1 MTKIDCVWIA
11 AAALAYDACLE
22 KDNWTL
28 DDVFFS
34 QQDIVSFAK
43 KMIGDEIP
51 NALVSQHACAY
62 SNSQNR
68 NCMYLVADGVKRRI
82 SYSGEFAGKIERPNF
97 SEIKNNIVV
106 HTKHGEVAIDALIKF
121 VDEVYS
127 PRMKQ
132 LLEEYFAKYDLGSV
146 FDYID
151 KYEGKNFIAVEK
163 AGNQASE
170 MERYKQLGSA
180 ARTCVKEFSEEI
192 KNCMPRYEKTDI
204 SGWINQ
210 GQRTTEYLWAQ
221 LRQKTKEDL
230 PTSVSVFFERVRIR
244 NQDKKFE
251 LRISVEAQ
259 DSKCVNDAE
268 SSAAEKYYRHARLL
282 DIDKKAGL
290 DYYVGGS
297 LPGEL
302 VVTNKT
308 GQELWQEI
316 HTSKNKKVQI
326 CKVMSEDDVRNKS
339 AYEVYQFVIQAVSEL
354 EPYYY
359 AAVADIDSKTID
371 DGEAGAI
378 TMNTEFSPNMILYGP
393 PGTGKTYNSVV
404 YAVAICEE
412 KSLEEVEDE
421 EYEVVKARYEELK
434 SAGRIAFTTFHQSYG
449 YEEFI
454 EGIRPVMSGENADM
468 DSQNGSQLRYRVEP
482 GVFKKF
488 CNDAKK
494 IEVKTD
500 KFDFD
505 KDAVIWKV
513 TVRPEVREDCF
524 KNNRV
529 RIDWGIDSEGAAGFV
544 NDMKKGDLILT
555 TDGSRSIINGIAV
568 ITSEDAFELEGAEE
582 DKTTRNVTWLAVEI
596 SEDIKTIN
604 AGKMLHR
611 MTCARVPKMA
621 VADAVALA
629 MKKNTN
635 LAGTEIEENKKPYV
649 FIIDEINRGNIS
661 KIFGELIT
669 LIEDTKRLGMDEQ
682 ASAILPYSGE
692 EFSVPA
698 NVYILGTMN
707 TADRSIALMDTALRR
722 RFSFIEKMPR
732 PGLLNDVNVEQ
743 GGVSVNIGEML
754 DTINKRIEFLFDR
767 EHTIGHAFFMKLKK
781 NPDIHILADIFKRSV
796 VPLLQEY
803 FYEDYEKIQLVLG
816 DNGKTD
822 DKYKFIKNETVI
834 PSSLFRGR
842 SRLEKS
848 DKYEINDSAFQW
860 IDSYVGILN
869 PVAENDENE
878 E

>member
-28 DDVFFS
+28 DDVYFS
-34 QQDIVSFAK
+34 QQEIVNFAK
-43 KMIGDEIP
+43 GLIGDEIP

>member
-28 DDVFFS
+28 DDVYFS
-34 QQDIVSFAK
+34 QQEIVNFAK
-43 KMIGDEIP
+43 GLIGDEIP

-326 CKVMSEDDVRNKS
+326 CKVMSEDDVRSKS
-339 AYEVYQFVIQAVSEL
+339 AYEVYQFMIEAVYEL
-354 EPYYY
+354 EPYYN
-359 AAVADIDSKTID
+359 AAV
-371 DGEAGAI
+371 
-378 TMNTEFSPNMILYGP
+378 
-393 PGTGKTYNSVV
+393 
-404 YAVAICEE
+404 E
-412 KSLEEVEDE
+412 KW
-421 EYEVVKARYEELK
+421 
-434 SAGRIAFTTFHQSYG
+434 
-449 YEEFI
+449 
-454 EGIRPVMSGENADM
+454 N
-468 DSQNGSQLRYRVEP
+468 
-482 GVFKKF
+482 
-488 CNDAKK
+488 
-494 IEVKTD
+494 
-500 KFDFD
+500 
-505 KDAVIWKV
+505 
-513 TVRPEVREDCF
+513 
-524 KNNRV
+524 
-529 RIDWGIDSEGAAGFV
+529 
-544 NDMKKGDLILT
+544 
-555 TDGSRSIINGIAV
+555 
-568 ITSEDAFELEGAEE
+568 
-582 DKTTRNVTWLAVEI
+582 
-596 SEDIKTIN
+596 
-604 AGKMLHR
+604 
-611 MTCARVPKMA
+611 
-621 VADAVALA
+621 
-629 MKKNTN
+629 
-635 LAGTEIEENKKPYV
+635 
-649 FIIDEINRGNIS
+649 
-661 KIFGELIT
+661 
-669 LIEDTKRLGMDEQ
+669 
-682 ASAILPYSGE
+682 
-692 EFSVPA
+692 
-698 NVYILGTMN
+698 
-707 TADRSIALMDTALRR
+707 
-722 RFSFIEKMPR
+722 
-732 PGLLNDVNVEQ
+732 
-743 GGVSVNIGEML
+743 
-754 DTINKRIEFLFDR
+754 
-767 EHTIGHAFFMKLKK
+767 
-781 NPDIHILADIFKRSV
+781 
-796 VPLLQEY
+796 
-803 FYEDYEKIQLVLG
+803 
-816 DNGKTD
+816 
-822 DKYKFIKNETVI
+822 
-834 PSSLFRGR
+834 
-842 SRLEKS
+842 
-848 DKYEINDSAFQW
+848 
-860 IDSYVGILN
+860 
-869 PVAENDENE
+869 
-878 E
+878 